1 MGSAMAD
8 ANAPRTF
15 ATVLAAN
22 KGAGPGFDAIRV
34 GLSLVILLSHTI
46 HICYGNSVA
55 NAFYESSPLYPV
67 LLALVPM
74 FFGLSGFLVT
84 GSAFRTRSV
93 KVFLTFRL
101 LRIYPA
107 LTVEIFLTA
116 LLLGPLLTRLPL
128 FEYFSHPTFFEYFG
142 SLIGRVKFIL
152 PGLFESN
159 PWPYTVN
166 QNLWTL
172 KAEFYCYLLM
182 TLLMLSKLVFDRKW
196 FSIAFLAATVVLSA
210 LNFALGFGDYT
221 RLFPPHMLLYYF
233 VLGIFA
239 FHWKHVVP
247 VSFPLFVVSLIAAYV
262 LVPLHGWAYVAAFPL
277 SYTLLYVGMLKIP
290 RIPLLQ
296 RGDYS
301 YGIYLFGFPIQ
312 QMLVSFFPVLRE
324 WWLLFPVS
332 AVIAVGFAAL
342 SWHFV
347 EKPALRLKRRLLPQ
361 ASVKAAPASRSPIE
375 LDARELRP
383 EISPSR

>member
-1 MGSAMAD
+1 MAD

-15 ATVLAAN
+15 ETVLAAN

-46 HICYGNSVA
+46 PICYGNGFA
-55 NAFYESSPLYPV
+55 KGFYENSPLYPV

-116 LLLGPLLTRLPL
+116 LLLGPLLTLLPL
-128 FEYFSHPTFFEYFG
+128 SEYFSHPTFFEYFG
-142 SLIGRVKFIL
+142 SLIGRVKFTL

-159 PWPYTVN
+159 PWPSTVN

-210 LNFALGFGDYT
+210 LNFTTGLGDYT
-221 RLFPPHMLLYYF
+221 LLFPPHMLLYYF
-233 VLGIFA
+233 VLGIFT

-247 VSFPLFVVSLIAAYV
+247 VSFPLFVASLIAAYV
-262 LVPLHGWAYVAAFPL
+262 LVPLHGWAYIAAFPL
-277 SYTLLYVGMLKIP
+277 SYSLLYVGMLTIP

-312 QMLVSFFPVLRE
+312 QMLVSFFPMLRE

-332 AVIAVGFAAL
+332 AAIAIGFAAL

-361 ASVKAAPASRSPIE
+361 APTKVAPANRSPIE
-375 LDARELRP
+375 LDTAELRP